1 MKLRKKIIFRKK
13 ITCRKKKGG
22 TKQKKSQK
30 IPLTKIFTNLPYDTI
45 ENIEQQLAAMTI
57 QEYNEKYNIYKIKN
71 LLDGK
76 FFTNDLYNHQIRF
89 ELFINAINNKYNSDK
104 EIKQLAGT
112 YLLNMK
118 NNAIKSIQYIDILSK
133 LKENPDAINKMLKK
147 FGHKHLERIINTY
160 VNHVLNTYDE
170 LQNYISFAKQDYRIA
185 ELNLNVSPRIDKK
198 IRRPISQR
206 VKVPTR
212 KIRTYTL

>member
-1 MKLRKKIIFRKK
+1 MKLRKK

-30 IPLTKIFTNLPYDTI
+30 NSLTKIFTNLPDDTI
-45 ENIEQQLAAMTI
+45 ENIEQHLSAMTI
-57 QEYNEKYNIYKIKN
+57 QEYNEKYNINKIKN
-71 LLDGK
+71 LLDEI
-76 FFTNDLYNHQIRF
+76 FFTNDLYNREMRF
-89 ELFINAINNKYNSDK
+89 IIFIKTINKKFNSDK
-104 EIKQLAGT
+104 EIKQLVGT
-112 YLLNMK
+112 YLLNTK
-118 NNAIKSIQYIDILSK
+118 NNAIKSLQYIDILSK
-133 LKENPDAINKMLKK
+133 LKENSDSINKMLKK
-147 FGHKHLERIINTY
+147 IGLKHLKLVINTYINHIINTY
-160 VNHVLNTYDE
+160 SEIT
-170 LQNYISFAKQDYRIA
+170 NYISFAKQDYRIA

>member
-1 MKLRKKIIFRKK
+1 
-13 ITCRKKKGG
+13 
-22 TKQKKSQK
+22 
-30 IPLTKIFTNLPYDTI
+30 
-45 ENIEQQLAAMTI
+45 MTI

-89 ELFINAINNKYNSDK
+89 EFFINTINNKYNSDK

-133 LKENPDAINKMLKK
+133 LKENPDAIDKMLKE
-147 FGHKHLERIINTY
+147 FGHKHLEHVINTY
-160 VNHVLNTYDE
+160 VNHVLNTWGE
-170 LQNYISFAKQDYRIA
+170 LQNYKKFAKQDYRIA

-206 VKVPTR
+206 EKARTR
-212 KIRTYTL
+212 RIRTYTL